1 MDVIRPISKTTTSN
15 NNRTNGG
22 AIATL
27 GTQPLTVGII
37 TSLGEEGIA
46 DLDPTERGGAG
57 GLAALDAVLDLGVR
71 RGLVLAPA
79 PAGSVGGGLGDNP
92 AALAVV
98 EDPQTISTS
107 MTGAVAVS
115 RRSYLMTRGALLCY
129 GIYLQEKW
137 AARMAVK
144 VLKAAAAAEYS
155 YGGAPW
161 PVMKGCGAV
170 LWSLWCGGIFDAL
183 SLPKS
188 KTVAQ
193 TAERSER

>member
-71 RGLVLAPA
+71 HGLVLAPA
-79 PAGSVGGGLGDNP
+79 PAGSVGGGLGDTP
-92 AALAVV
+92 GRLGGSGRSAAHQYEYDWCGSGVASELFN
-98 EDPQTISTS
+98 DPGGS
-107 MTGAVAVS
+107 
-115 RRSYLMTRGALLCY
+115 ALLRNLFAGEVGCADGGESAKGSSGR
-129 GIYLQEKW
+129 GILVWRGSLACNERLW
-137 AARMAVK
+137 
-144 VLKAAAAAEYS
+144 
-155 YGGAPW
+155 
-161 PVMKGCGAV
+161 CGAV
-170 LWSLWCGGIFDAL
+170 VAVVRGGIQNR
-183 SLPKS
+183 K
-188 KTVAQ
+188 
-193 TAERSER
+193 R